1 MRAATEQGKHTQVFR
16 IGTVNT
22 PFLVRREE
30 VKCNFLVTVGVFAQQ
45 FFGGFKINGR
55 FVYTQVF
62 AEIPHPF
69 VVLIELLA
77 AGNGTPRD
85 QFVYVGIAGVV
96 THFFAFHARPNRR
109 GNDFARLG
117 NDVAEADSRM
127 LARVDQMGVIA
138 TGGFA

>member
-1 MRAATEQGKHTQVFR
+1 M
-16 IGTVNT
+16 NT

-30 VKCNFLVTVGVFAQQ
+30 VKCDFLVTVGVFAQQ
-45 FFGGFKINGR
+45 FLGGFKINGR

-69 VVLIELLA
+69 VILVELQA
-77 AGNGTPRD
+77 VGNGTPRD
-85 QFVYVGIAGVV
+85 QFVNVGIAGVV
-96 THFFAFHARPNRR
+96 TYFFAFYARPNRR

-117 NDVAEADSRM
+117 NDVTEADSRM
-127 LARVDQMGVIA
+127 LAGVNQMGVIA